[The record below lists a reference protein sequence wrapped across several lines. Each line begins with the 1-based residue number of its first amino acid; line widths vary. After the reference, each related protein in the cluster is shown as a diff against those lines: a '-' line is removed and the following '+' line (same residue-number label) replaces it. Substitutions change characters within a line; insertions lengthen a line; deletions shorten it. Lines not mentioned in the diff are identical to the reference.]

1 MLLLRTPPLK
11 DTWECPSLDW
21 LPGPEPVAQQ
31 ESPLLLL
38 QGAVWRGWPTPAPTM
53 GAWTGPSHS
62 LRLRG
67 RLLKPQELRPAVRC
81 LSGHQTPTAEAA
93 ASSSPSEAA
102 TPFTHRPL
110 GRGPWA
116 VGCTGPR
123 GGKGQAGDDL
133 RSPRCCGGGRP
144 FFLALFPHRRVGV
157 AIVPPVQ
164 KLCEDTANPVNGPA
178 D

>member
-53 GAWTGPSHS
+53 GGLDRPQPLTAPPWEAFKTPRAGARSQVPLWSPDANS
-62 LRLRG
+62 RG
-67 RLLKPQELRPAVRC
+67 RCFLLPQRGSR
-81 LSGHQTPTAEAA
+81 TIY
-93 ASSSPSEAA
+93 SSPAGS
-102 TPFTHRPL
+102 
-110 GRGPWA
+110 WA
-116 VGCTGPR
+116 VGRGLHRPR

-164 KLCEDTANPVNGPA
+164 KLCEDTANPENSPA